1 MGGWNAAGCRV
12 YQGSTIVTEPRV
24 ILAGIT
30 WTAQTRTV
38 TTERAE
44 WRGLTEAGATTK
56 SASGGW
62 TIISRERVDETAQW
76 RVREEKITYGEWA

>member
-1 MGGWNAAGCRV
+1 MGGWTAAGFRV
-12 YQGSTIVTEPRV
+12 YQGSTITTEMRV

-44 WRGLTEAGATTK
+44 WRGLTEAGAAAKTAT
-56 SASGGW
+56 ATW
-62 TIISRERVDETAQW
+62 TIISRERVDETNQW
-76 RVREEKITYGEWA
+76 RVREELVTNGAWA